1 MWLFSCN
8 TGKYNGWHR
17 KVKNKRCELGRVSW
31 SNNSHFTSNDTNAN
45 KKKENDKLLKCRHIN
60 ILAMVYMM
68 VINPEAANF
77 IYRTV
82 ISDLFYTEYITAA

>member
-1 MWLFSCN
+1 MPVFSEFLKTPSSLPTRDN
-8 TGKYNGWHR
+8 R
-17 KVKNKRCELGRVSW
+17 KSW

>member
-1 MWLFSCN
+1 MAGIAKL
-8 TGKYNGWHR
+8 
-17 KVKNKRCELGRVSW
+17 KNKRCELGVLGVIT
-31 SNNSHFTSNDTNAN
+31 HFTSNDTNAN

-60 ILAMVYMM
+60 ILAIVYMM

>member
-1 MWLFSCN
+1 MAGIAKLK
-8 TGKYNGWHR
+8 TR
-17 KVKNKRCELGRVSW
+17 DVSW
-31 SNNSHFTSNDTNAN
+31 GVFPGVITPTLRGNDTNAN